1 MPILSSFGGSKG
13 VTGRQQSSPFT
24 ATGGAISEATI
35 TGTTYIVHTFTTN
48 GNFQVLSGKSDIQY
62 LVIAGGGSGGGPNTN
77 FGGSGGGGGAG
88 GLLQGTISNVTP
100 ITHVVTVGLGGTSVP
115 SSGGISSIGSLVS
128 TIGGGHGGR
137 GESVYNGTT
146 GGSGGGAGRG
156 TGHGSGTA
164 GQGHRGGSEAA
175 LSWGAG
181 GGGGAGGAGADGGGD
196 LSSQPGGASVTI
208 NFNGT
213 STEYARGGA
222 GGSRDGGG
230 ATYLGENTGAGG
242 GGGSGGR
249 SGIVMIR
256 YVKP

>member
-1 MPILSSFGGSKG
+1 MPILSSFSGSRS
-13 VTGRQQSSPFT
+13 VTGRQQQSPFT
-24 ATGGAISEATI
+24 ATGGVITEATI
-35 TGTTYIVHTFTTN
+35 SGTTYKVHTFTITE
-48 GNFQVLSGKSDIQY
+48 NFQVLSGKSDIQY

-100 ITHVVTVGLGGTSVP
+100 ITHAVTVGFGTSSVP
-115 SSGGISSIGSLVS
+115 NAGGVSSIGSLVS

-137 GESVYNGTT
+137 GDGVYNGTT

-156 TGHGSGTA
+156 TGAGSGTA
-164 GQGHRGGSEAA
+164 GQGNSGGAA
-175 LSWGAG
+175 QYLSWGAG
-181 GGGGAGGAGADGGGD
+181 SGGGAGGAGVQGGGD
-196 LSSQPGGASVTI
+196 LSSQPGGASLTI

-230 ATYLGENTGAGG
+230 TTYLGENTGAGG
-242 GGGSGGR
+242 GGGANGR

>member
-1 MPILSSFGGSKG
+1 MPILSSFNGARGI
-13 VTGRQQSSPFT
+13 VGRQQSSPFT
-24 ATGGAISEATI
+24 ATGGTMTEATI
-35 TGTTYIVHTFTTN
+35 SGTIYKVHTFTDN
-48 GNFQVLSGKSDIQY
+48 GTFQVLSGKSDINY

-100 ITHVVTVGLGGTSVP
+100 ITHVITVGNGGTSVP
-115 SSGGISSIGSLVS
+115 SSGGTSSIGSLVS
-128 TIGGGHGGR
+128 TVGGGHGGR
-137 GESVYNGTT
+137 GDGVYNGTT

-156 TGHGSGTA
+156 TGAGSGTA
-164 GQGHRGGSEAA
+164 GQGNSGGAQQH

-181 GGGGAGGAGADGGGD
+181 SGGGAGGAGLQGGGD
-196 LSSQPGGASVTI
+196 LSSQAGGASVTI

-230 ATYLGENTGAGG
+230 TTYLGENTGAGG
-242 GGGSGGR
+242 GGGNAGR
-249 SGIVMIR
+249 KGIVMIR

>member
-1 MPILSSFGGSKG
+1 MSFFSRTSGTFGPMVKSQK
-13 VTGRQQSSPFT
+13 QKFL
-24 ATGGAISEATI
+24 ATGGATSEANI
-35 TGTTYIVHTFTTN
+35 GGTTYVVHTFTSS
-48 GNFQVLSGKSDIQY
+48 GNFQVLGGKSDINY
-62 LVIAGGGSGGGPNTN
+62 LVVAGGGSGGGPNTN

-100 ITHVVTVGLGGTSVP
+100 ITYAITVGNGGSSVP
-115 SSGGISSIGSLVS
+115 SAGGASSIGSLVS
-128 TIGGGHGGR
+128 TVGGGHGGR
-137 GESVYNGTT
+137 GDSVYAGTT

-156 TGHGSGTA
+156 TGRGNGTA
-164 GQGHRGGSEAA
+164 GQGNNGGANQH

-181 GGGGAGGAGADGGGD
+181 SGGGAGGAGLQGGGD

-230 ATYLGENTGAGG
+230 TTHLGVNTGAGG
-242 GGGSGGR
+242 GGGNVGR

-256 YVKP
+256 YVKQ

>member
-1 MPILSSFGGSKG
+1 MPILSSFSGSKG
-13 VTGRQQSSPFT
+13 VTGRQQQSPFT
-24 ATGGAISEATI
+24 ATGGTITEATI
-35 TGTTYIVHTFTTN
+35 TGTTYKVHTFTDT
-48 GNFQVLSGKSDIQY
+48 GTFQVLSGKSDIQY

-100 ITHVVTVGLGGTSVP
+100 ITHTITVGNGTTSVP
-115 SSGGISSIGSLVS
+115 NSGGISSIGSLV
-128 TIGGGHGGR
+128 TTVGGGHGGR
-137 GESVYNGTT
+137 GEGVYNGTT

-156 TGHGSGTA
+156 TGYGDGTA
-164 GQGHRGGSEAA
+164 GQGNAGGAA
-175 LSWGAG
+175 QNLSWGAG
-181 GGGGAGGAGADGGGD
+181 SGGGAGGAGVQGGGD
-196 LSSQPGGASVTI
+196 LSSQAGGASLTI

-242 GGGSGGR
+242 GGGANGR
-249 SGIVMIR
+249 KGIVMIR